1 MDEQKYCQNC
11 GAAISPGA
19 AFCAKC
25 GKTFTSASTSPTPAP
40 PRSTLV
46 VRSTSPTPAP
56 PPPTP
61 QGPSDYQ
68 RPSPLPKPQRRFEK
82 RYVLYGIAVLFFL
95 AVAAA
100 VVSSPQQPNTNLG
113 TPTPTLQ
120 APTATPSGASASS
133 FDPILTKMEP
143 VLKAEYTSPNANIT
157 ITESPKNAGQSVD
170 MLHFDVYYPA
180 NGTTIG
186 ATIDNRGA
194 SEASASVTSL
204 SASDISGGGVQGT
217 PTNFGLQAATVALGH
232 APSLVQD
239 YYVKGAGM
247 HEGTNSEYIQYD
259 SLLIQV
265 TYTAGEGG

>member
-25 GKTFTSASTSPTPAP
+25 SKTFTNTSTSPSPAP

-46 VRSTSPTPAP
+46 VRSTSPSPAP

-61 QGPSDYQ
+61 QGPSDNQ
-68 RPSPLPKPQRRFEK
+68 RPSPPPKPQRRFEK

-113 TPTPTLQ
+113 TPTATVQ

-143 VLKAEYTSPNANIT
+143 VLKAEYTSPNERQHNNNRV
-157 ITESPKNAGQSVD
+157 TEK
-170 MLHFDVYYPA
+170 
-180 NGTTIG
+180 
-186 ATIDNRGA
+186 RGSISRYA
-194 SEASASVTSL
+194 SLRCVL
-204 SASDISGGGVQGT
+204 SCKRD
-217 PTNFGLQAATVALGH
+217 
-232 APSLVQD
+232 D
-239 YYVKGAGM
+239 YRRYC
-247 HEGTNSEYIQYD
+247 
-259 SLLIQV
+259 
-265 TYTAGEGG
+265 

>member
-1 MDEQKYCQNC
+1 
-11 GAAISPGA
+11 
-19 AFCAKC
+19 
-25 GKTFTSASTSPTPAP
+25 
-40 PRSTLV
+40 
-46 VRSTSPTPAP
+46 
-56 PPPTP
+56 
-61 QGPSDYQ
+61 
-68 RPSPLPKPQRRFEK
+68 
-82 RYVLYGIAVLFFL
+82 LYGIAVLFFL

-113 TPTPTLQ
+113 TPTPTVQ

-186 ATIDNRGA
+186 ATVDNRGA

-204 SASDISGGGVQGT
+204 SASDISSGGVQGT

-232 APSLVQD
+232 APSTVND
-239 YYVKGAGM
+239 VYVKGTGNN
-247 HEGTNSEYIQYD
+247 EGVGTEYIQYD
-259 SLLIQV
+259 SLFVQV
-265 TYTAGEGG
+265 MYTTLS